1 MNRADFLTAA
11 AIAALGMSCIQTTSA
26 QSPSVAP
33 MEAPRPASSYSDTEL
48 KSFAVAALDVQRI
61 RGIYLPQFEAAATP
75 EEQEQIQTAARTE
88 MVQAI
93 EKRGMTVDK
102 YTEIARQAQARPE
115 IAEQIEHHIQEGL
128 NSM

>member
-33 MEAPRPASSYSDTEL
+33 MEGPRPASSYSDTEL
-48 KSFAVAALDVQRI
+48 ESVVVGELDLERI
-61 RGIYLPQFEAAATP
+61 GRIYLAEVAAAATP
-75 EEQEQIQTAARTE
+75 EEQEQIQAAARSE